1 MEDTL
6 GETHKIRFY
15 FSLQLE
21 LTSLSEEKKK
31 IETTLS
37 ALEAEF
43 NKYKLDQDK

>member
-1 MEDTL
+1 MEDTP
-6 GETHKIRFY
+6 GGTHKTRFY

-37 ALEAEF
+37 ALEY
-43 NKYKLDQDK
+43 KYKLDQDK